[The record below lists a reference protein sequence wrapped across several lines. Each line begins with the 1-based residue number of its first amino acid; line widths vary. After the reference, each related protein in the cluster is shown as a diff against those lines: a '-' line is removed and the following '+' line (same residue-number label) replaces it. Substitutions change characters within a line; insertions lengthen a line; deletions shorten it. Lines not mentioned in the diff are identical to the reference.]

1 MTLFSF
7 GHAFELITIE
17 RLDSLLKSLVMLDQ
31 FWRDSLGVQ
40 LHGPLSDKFVLLI
53 VISIDKGLDLLLDSP
68 INLVL
73 RANGGL
79 KCLLV
84 EIVGLTVCLEVSFKF
99 FAFNLV
105 SQLTVKCL
113 PDLNNLVSGLSRRL
127 FSR

>member
-84 EIVGLTVCLEVSFKF
+84 EIVRLTV
-99 FAFNLV
+99 
-105 SQLTVKCL
+105 
-113 PDLNNLVSGLSRRL
+113 
-127 FSR
+127 